1 MSYLIKSISHD
12 EDQILHVQKAQINEQ
27 VQLEGEFLTE
37 KNKLK

>member
-1 MSYLIKSISHD
+1 MSYLIKSISYD